1 VRPVLCLV
9 TDRRSARGALVDA
22 VAAAVAAG
30 VDWVQVREKDLD
42 GAALLSLT
50 LQLVDAAR
58 DADERVRILVNRR
71 IDVALAARADG
82 VHLGFDAL
90 RPEAARQL
98 LGPNALIGIATH
110 APDEISQETRE
121 TLSYAQLAPVF
132 APLSKPS
139 GRAALGLAA
148 LSRAARQGTPLLAQG
163 GIDASNAAACLDAG
177 AAGVAVTGAILGSSD
192 PGAAAV
198 ALRSALDRA
207 ASRAAGE
214 PAPGAAGQPTS
225 AEPTARR

>member
-98 LGPNALIGIATH
+98 LGPKALIGIATH

-214 PAPGAAGQPTS
+214 PASAAAGEPTS